1 MTDASKDNQ
10 AIADQVN
17 QLLGGKYSTFVAYP
31 DSVLNT
37 STTPISSY
45 STLSYVIVGIMVIG
59 VIGIYMLML
68 ILQRK
73 TYNKEV
79 KILKHYHQSIKVY
92 ILLPISIILLLDIII
107 YSLSFDKLCTI
118 INTYANQ
125 QGYSELIQNSSI
137 ILILSIVMTII
148 ITLLL
153 EGIFY
158 VYQARKHSKTVSS

>member
-1 MTDASKDNQ
+1 
-10 AIADQVN
+10 
-17 QLLGGKYSTFVAYP
+17 
-31 DSVLNT
+31 
-37 STTPISSY
+37 
-45 STLSYVIVGIMVIG
+45 
-59 VIGIYMLML
+59 MLML

-118 INTYANQ
+118 INTYVNQ